1 MDFPALLAELRAH
14 DFQGWAVVEQDILPD
29 QGMDALASARRN
41 REYLPH
47 IGFEGAGPVGHDGGN
62 HTQPRSGKAEAV

>member
-1 MDFPALLAELRAH
+1 VDFPVLLAELRVH

-41 REYLPH
+41 REYSVALASRVP
-47 IGFEGAGPVGHDGGN
+47 A
-62 HTQPRSGKAEAV
+62 Q